1 MSSPR
6 RPLPQVIRA
15 LAAALM
21 LGSGALLGCDDI
33 GRINECNA
41 VIDVINAGSASL
53 KDLHTAT
60 DLEARVGELQALD
73 KKLGAVKVER
83 AELRAL
89 VEEYRKLLADV
100 VTYARQMEDT
110 TQYSEV
116 ERQSSELSKRERELV
131 DRLNGYCRG
140 S

>member
-1 MSSPR
+1 MA
-6 RPLPQVIRA
+6 IRA

-21 LGSGALLGCDDI
+21 LGTGVLLGCEDI

-41 VIDVINAGSASL
+41 VIDVINKGSAAL

-60 DLEARVGELQALD
+60 DLEARVAELSDLD
-73 KKLGAVKVER
+73 KKLAATKVER
-83 AELRAL
+83 AELRAF

-100 VTYARQMEDT
+100 IVYAKDMEST
-110 TQYSEV
+110 TEYSEV
-116 ERQSSELSKRERELV
+116 ERRSADLSKREKDLV
-131 DRLNGYCRG
+131 DRMNGYCRG

>member
-60 DLEARVGELQALD
+60 DLRPGWGSSRRSTRSWAR
-73 KKLGAVKVER
+73 
-83 AELRAL
+83 
-89 VEEYRKLLADV
+89 
-100 VTYARQMEDT
+100 
-110 TQYSEV
+110 
-116 ERQSSELSKRERELV
+116 
-131 DRLNGYCRG
+131 
-140 S
+140 